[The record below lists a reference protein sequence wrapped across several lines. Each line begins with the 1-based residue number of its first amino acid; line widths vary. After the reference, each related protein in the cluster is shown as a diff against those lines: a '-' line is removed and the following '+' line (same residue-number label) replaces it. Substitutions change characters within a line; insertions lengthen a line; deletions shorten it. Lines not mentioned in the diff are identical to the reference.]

1 MTINFCSPPISRNEA
16 RTPTLSKASIRIL
29 DERSLK
35 MILTAIPITASNIE
49 NEKLEQFQGDL
60 YKLPQA

>member
-1 MTINFCSPPISRNEA
+1 LRSEA
-16 RTPTLSKASIRIL
+16 RTLTLSKASIRIL

-35 MILTAIPITASNIE
+35 MILTRIPITASNIE
-49 NEKLEQFQGDL
+49 NETLEQFQGDL